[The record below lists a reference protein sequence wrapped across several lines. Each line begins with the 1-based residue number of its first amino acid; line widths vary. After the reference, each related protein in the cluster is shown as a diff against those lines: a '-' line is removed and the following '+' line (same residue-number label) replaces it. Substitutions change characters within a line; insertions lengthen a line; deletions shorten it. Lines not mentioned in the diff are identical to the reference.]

1 MPAITPVSTKV
12 RPRVNSSLSYSCP
25 SCLGKT
31 DPEPVQILNP
41 ASERGVLLIADHA
54 GNAVPHSMKGLG
66 LSAEDLTRHIAW
78 DPGAAGVA
86 AGLAQ
91 KWQAT
96 AVLAVYSRLIVD
108 PNRPLGEASSMP
120 AISDGTSVPANQ
132 DLNPEERIKR
142 AELFY
147 FPYHVAVETQ
157 LARLRRLSCLP
168 PVVSIHS
175 FTPDFQSED
184 RPWHIGV
191 MAAADRRLAVGL
203 IRNLR
208 DQTGLEIGDNQP
220 YSGVEY
226 GYTLK
231 IHAGAQG
238 LANTQIEIRQDLLED
253 DQSISNWVNILDAA
267 LTPLMSDPDILR
279 IEHH

>member
-1 MPAITPVSTKV
+1 MTKAQF
-12 RPRVNSSLSYSCP
+12 RVNSPFSYSCP
-25 SCLGKT
+25 RHLSET
-31 DPEPVQILNP
+31 DPDPVNILNP
-41 ASERGVLLIADHA
+41 TSDRGVLLIADHA

-66 LSAEDLTRHIAW
+66 LDAEDLIRHIAW
-78 DPGAAGVA
+78 DPGAADVA

-91 KWQAT
+91 KWHAT
-96 AVLAVYSRLIVD
+96 AVLAAYSRLIVD
-108 PNRPLGEASSMP
+108 PNRPLGDASSMP
-120 AISDGTSVPANQ
+120 EVSDGTTVPANQ
-132 DLNPEERIKR
+132 NLSAEERRRR
-142 AELFY
+142 ADLFY
-147 FPYHVAVETQ
+147 FPYHMAVETQ
-157 LARLRRLSCLP
+157 LARLRRLSHLP

-175 FTPDFQSED
+175 FTPDFKNED

-191 MAAADRRLAVGL
+191 MAAADRRLAECL

-208 DQTGLEIGDNQP
+208 QQTKLEIGDNQP

-238 LANTQIEIRQDLLED
+238 LANTQIEIRQDLLKD
-253 DQSISNWVNILDAA
+253 AQSIPNWVNILDAA
-267 LTPLMSDPDILR
+267 LTPLICDPNILR